1 MKLYS
6 APGSSSTAAHICLI
20 EEDIPFD
27 LIKVDLRGDRQLP
40 DGRYLKDLTP
50 KNYVPVLELD
60 NGQVLTENAAILQFI
75 ADFKPSAGLAPAS
88 DTFARV
94 RLQEA
99 LSFIGCEIHKTIGAL
114 FDPRWPDDAKGLLLE
129 RFAMRAGYL
138 DRQLQ
143 EADYLVGDRFSVA
156 DAYLF
161 VVLGWCPMLEI
172 NLNGYLNLVAF
183 MERIGDRSSV
193 KQVRHA

>member
-6 APGSSSTAAHICLI
+6 APGSSSSAAHICLI

-27 LIKVDLRGDRQLP
+27 LVKVDLRGDRRLP
-40 DGRYLKDLTP
+40 DGRYLRDLNP
-50 KNYVPVLELD
+50 KNCVPVLELD
-60 NGQVLTENAAILQFI
+60 NGQVLTEIAAILQFI
-75 ADFKPSAGLAPAS
+75 ADFKPSAGLAPANG
-88 DTFARV
+88 TFARV

-99 LSFIGCEIHKTIGAL
+99 LSFIGTELHTTLGAF
-114 FDPRWPDDAKGLLLE
+114 FDPRWPDDARGLLQE
-129 RFAMRAGYL
+129 RFALRASYL
-138 DRQLQ
+138 DKQLQ
-143 EADYLVGDRFSVA
+143 ETDYLVGDRFSVA

-172 NLNGYLNLVAF
+172 NLNRYLNLVAF
-183 MERIGDRSSV
+183 MERVGDRPSV